1 MRIWSTESGKCLF
14 TLTGHSG
21 EVVAL
26 QFNHR
31 GDMLAS
37 GSMDTTAKLWD
48 VNSGLEIASL
58 NEHCGEIISLS
69 FNHQV
74 RILPK
79 NLFEKKFGRFFRST
93 QNFGTATLL
102 GY

>member
-1 MRIWSTESGKCLF
+1 
-14 TLTGHSG
+14 
-21 EVVAL
+21 
-26 QFNHR
+26 
-31 GDMLAS
+31 MLAS

-74 RILPK
+74 YQNKNFRPK
-79 NLFEKKFGRFFRST
+79 LQKVFARVIGYSHAVLTTHCRYGWLQVVKEK
-93 QNFGTATLL
+93 
-102 GY
+102 